1 MDKIYIVCG
10 QDVHDEMDK
19 IQLLGIYDN
28 EAMAVAREME
38 MMDRFDSTWVEEG
51 NINVAR
57 NF

>member
-19 IQLLGIYDN
+19 VQLLGIYDN

>member
-10 QDVHDEMDK
+10 QDMEDEMDK
-19 IQLLGIYDN
+19 VQVLGVYDN

>member
-57 NF
+57 DF